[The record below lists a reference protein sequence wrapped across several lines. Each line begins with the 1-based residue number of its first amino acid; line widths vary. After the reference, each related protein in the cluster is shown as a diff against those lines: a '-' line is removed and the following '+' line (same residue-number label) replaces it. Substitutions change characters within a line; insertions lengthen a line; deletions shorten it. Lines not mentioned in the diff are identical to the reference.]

1 MDLSG
6 AAVNIDGAV
15 VGLYHQPDT
24 GGEQHPHHFQGIPDD
39 GVEVDHI
46 VLGRIGLPPAEGED
60 LIHDLLGPAA
70 RLIDLVNIL
79 IVLVFRAQL
88 MLQKLRVAHDR
99 SQQVVKFVD
108 DSSSQGANG
117 LQLLVVA
124 HLLPALMEFL

>member
-46 VLGRIGLPPAEGED
+46 VLGRIGLPPAEGR
-60 LIHDLLGPAA
+60 I
-70 RLIDLVNIL
+70 
-79 IVLVFRAQL
+79 
-88 MLQKLRVAHDR
+88 
-99 SQQVVKFVD
+99 
-108 DSSSQGANG
+108 
-117 LQLLVVA
+117 
-124 HLLPALMEFL
+124 